1 MVTSATRYLTAPVM
15 ALTLGVGAG
24 CASRGTAAPP
34 PAAALNVPPAPPRVI
49 SVPPEP
55 VVPVETATAEPS
67 AQRPPARATRPAARP
82 DSGASRAGQASDAE
96 TSAPVEPP
104 VERVAEPAAT
114 APLLRTPQTRDE
126 SQADR
131 RIREV
136 LGRAST
142 QLSQVNPSSLSR
154 EARTQHDT
162 ARRFVDQAVAALLER
177 NYVFA
182 AYLADKAETLAR
194 GLSR

>member
-1 MVTSATRYLTAPVM
+1 MVTSAIRILVLPVV
-15 ALTLGVGAG
+15 TLCLAVGTG
-24 CASRGTAAPP
+24 CASRS
-34 PAAALNVPPAPPRVI
+34 PAATPAPATLNVPPAPPRVI

-55 VVPVETATAEPS
+55 VAPVQTTTAEP
-67 AQRPPARATRPAARP
+67 AERPAVRVARPAARP
-82 DSGASRAGQASDAE
+82 DSGAARPGQSAE
-96 TSAPVEPP
+96 AEASAPVGAPA
-104 VERVAEPAAT
+104 ERVTEPVAT

-131 RIREV
+131 RISEV
-136 LGRAST
+136 LTRASV
-142 QLSQVNPSSLSR
+142 LLEQVSVSSLSR

-162 ARRFVDQAVAALLER
+162 ARRFVDQARQALLER

-182 AYLADKAETLAR
+182 SYLADKAETLAR